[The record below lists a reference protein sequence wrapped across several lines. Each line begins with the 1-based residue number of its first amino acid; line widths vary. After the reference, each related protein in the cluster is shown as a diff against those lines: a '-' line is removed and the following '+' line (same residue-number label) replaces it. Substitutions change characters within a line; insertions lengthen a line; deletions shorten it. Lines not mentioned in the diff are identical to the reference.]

1 MNKTKHIDPVILE
14 YANRSNE
21 VTPEE
26 AMDIIGQMYIDS
38 CGISRSDR
46 TLAENASWFW
56 VNKMKE
62 KFHNLPDD
70 AEMFYIM
77 EQRLE
82 EYRNYKDQIDA
93 YDIGHLDCDALNE
106 VTLANFNETN
116 DEKVKITLAA
126 GVVSWIHNNMI

>member
-21 VTPEE
+21 VTPEK

-62 KFHNLPDD
+62 QNQNLPDD

-106 VTLANFNETN
+106 VTLANFNET
-116 DEKVKITLAA
+116 DDDKVKITLAA